1 MRATGRIVAI
11 VSLLLPPAGFAAA
24 GEAEVIS
31 ATARCDAS
39 SLCEI
44 IVTLEH
50 ADEGW
55 RHYADRW
62 DVLDPEGEVLATRV
76 LRHPHVQEQPFTRS
90 LPGVQLPAGLT
101 HVSIRGHDSVHG
113 DGAAEQRVEIERP
126 DAPGTAR

>member
-1 MRATGRIVAI
+1 VRATGRIVAI
-11 VSLLLPPAGFAAA
+11 VCLLWPPAGFAAA

-31 ATARCDAS
+31 ATARCDAT

-62 DVLDPEGEVLATRV
+62 DVLDPEGRVLATRV

-90 LPGVQLPAGLT
+90 LPDVQLPAGLT
-101 HVSIRGHDSVHG
+101 HVSVRGHDSVHG